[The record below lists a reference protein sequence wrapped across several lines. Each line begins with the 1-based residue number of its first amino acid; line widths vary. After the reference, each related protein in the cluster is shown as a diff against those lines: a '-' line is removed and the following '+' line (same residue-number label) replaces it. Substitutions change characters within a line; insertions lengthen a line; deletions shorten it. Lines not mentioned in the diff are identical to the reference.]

1 MKTLGR
7 FSLILVF
14 LLTSTSYSF
23 ACLCFRPENPKEA
36 LKDFSEVVFSG
47 ELISMDGITLNFEVE
62 RVWKGVNKKEIQ
74 VQDSNIGT
82 SCASAIYI
90 VGQRYVM
97 FARVTND
104 RGEILTDEENKPV
117 IVADT
122 CSWISN
128 LATVK
133 GRKVLKKIGKGKSIK

>member
-7 FSLILVF
+7 FSLILFF

-23 ACLCFRPENPKEA
+23 ACLCFGPENPKEA

-47 ELISMDGITLNFEVE
+47 RLISMNGIRLNFEVE

-82 SCASAIYI
+82 SCASTTYI
-90 VGQRYVM
+90 VL
-97 FARVTND
+97 F
-104 RGEILTDEENKPV
+104 
-117 IVADT
+117 
-122 CSWISN
+122 
-128 LATVK
+128 
-133 GRKVLKKIGKGKSIK
+133 